1 MSYLPVISMDGTH
14 AFAEDSMP
22 KICIHNII
30 IAALLFL
37 SACSDVG
44 GFEGGDQGSAD
55 MQAPSE
61 DMSRPV
67 DMSSTCDPTPKVE
80 ACMGVC
86 GEQPDG
92 CGGTH
97 DCGAPRAATDICS
110 DACGM
115 QPDGCG
121 GMIECAPC
129 ACENG
134 APLQATCGPCN
145 LGTASCDEQD
155 SFSCVLPPIPD
166 METLNC
172 ELDLVYVWDEYFG
185 TIETGTKEEPFK
197 SLKDATNAANANGS
211 RAILIRGA
219 NTYGD
224 GPFLITGGLSLVGGF
239 GEDWK
244 FDQAIRPM
252 LSNQTEE
259 GQDSIG
265 IEAKDI
271 TSPAVVY
278 NLTVAT
284 EDAPNSAN
292 NYGMIA
298 DTANRLSIINVHVS
312 AGAAG
317 DGKAGISGYQ
327 TARNGVDGED
337 GLPGQTVPQHDFA
350 SYQCAPSVN
359 KDTPVNSVPVINPPC
374 DDPLGAG
381 GAGGAGACEE
391 HTGRPGE
398 SSAQEI
404 QGGGIYNGPITRTE
418 LDGIDGHNNTLD
430 PLGPNTAIE
439 PADFGSKGVRGQ
451 VSGARWDLTVG
462 FGGDGSD
469 GATGRGGGGGGGAR
483 EQDSPYASGP
493 SGGSGGHGG
502 CGGQRGT
509 GGTPGGSSFG
519 LFAVNSVGLKIT
531 EDSSFTSGTGGK
543 GGRGGNGGVGGQGGK
558 GGKGTNQAC
567 EAKEN
572 PLSGQ
577 QSQSNCITLP
587 YKSGDGG
594 DGAPGLPGGPGGG
607 GAGGDSFGIY
617 CHESNL
623 AIDPSTNIGHGTAGM
638 GGRGGEYGTHL
649 DQSLP
654 QPEQDGED
662 GQASATQGCD

>member
-1 MSYLPVISMDGTH
+1 
-14 AFAEDSMP
+14 MP
-22 KICIHNII
+22 KICIHNTI
-30 IAALLFL
+30 IAVLLFL

-44 GFEGGDQGSAD
+44 GFEGEDQGSAD

-86 GEQPDG
+86 GEQSDG

-97 DCGAPRAATDICS
+97 DCGAPRATTDICS

-121 GMIECAPC
+121 GMVECAPC

-155 SFSCVLPPIPD
+155 NFSCALPPIPD

-239 GEDWK
+239 GEDWR
-244 FDQAIRPM
+244 FDPAIRPM
-252 LSNQTEE
+252 LSNQIEE

-278 NLTVAT
+278 NLTVTT
-284 EDAPNSAN
+284 EDALGSTN
-292 NYGMIA
+292 NYGIIA
-298 DTANRLSIINVHVS
+298 DTANRLTLHNTRVD
-312 AGAAG
+312 AGKGGHGAVG
-317 DGKAGISGYQ
+317 VYSFRQPRD
-327 TARNGVDGED
+327 GVDGKD
-337 GLPGQTVPQHDFA
+337 GAPGQKDPESPLA

-359 KDTPVNSVPVINPPC
+359 QETPEIDNLIINPPC
-374 DDPLGAG
+374 DDPAAAGGASGAG
-381 GAGGAGACEE
+381 GCEE
-391 HTGRPGE
+391 HVGQQGE
-398 SSAQEI
+398 TSVQGIE
-404 QGGGIYNGPITRTE
+404 GGGIYYSAISRSD
-418 LDGIDGHNNTLD
+418 LDGLDGHNDTLD
-430 PLGPNTAIE
+430 P
-439 PADFGSKGVRGQ
+439 FGTDTSLAPGLVGKGGKRGRVQ
-451 VSGARWDLTVG
+451 GNRWDLSMSH
-462 FGGDGSD
+462 GGDGEEGS
-469 GATGRGGGGGGGAR
+469 AGRGGGGGGGAR
-483 EQDSPYASGP
+483 EQDTPYASGP

-502 CGGQRGT
+502 CGGQK
-509 GGTPGGSSFG
+509 GGGGEAGGSSFG
-519 LFAVNSVGLKIT
+519 LFVVNSVGLKV
-531 EDSSFTSGTGGK
+531 SGTSEISSGDA
-543 GGRGGNGGVGGQGGK
+543 GRGGNGRNGGRGGAGGQGGE
-558 GGKGTNQAC
+558 GSAQAC
-567 EAKEN
+567 DVN
-572 PLSGQ
+572 NNLVSG
-577 QSQSNCITLP
+577 SPSSTNCITLT
-587 YKSGDGG
+587 YKAGDGG

-607 GAGGDSFGIY
+607 GAGGDSIAIY
-617 CHESNL
+617 CHESNV
-623 AIDPSTNIGHGTAGM
+623 AIDSSTILSVGSFGY
-638 GGRGGEYGTHL
+638 GGAGGEYEMNP
-649 DQSLP
+649 DQNFP
-654 QPEQDGED
+654 QPNENGQDGI
-662 GQASATQGCD
+662 SAISQGCD